1 MKTMCPLVC
10 HHNNLLMAQRYITI
24 LQKCNGIYACFVS
37 ARCEH
42 SVCCGSLR
50 TTCITLLAWLVEHSS
65 LVHWHQQCV
74 TVHHVPKW
82 MSYHKAIVVI
92 TGRAH
97 CFPSSV
103 LIHLRVFNLT
113 CLKQRFDD
121 FLFQVSFYMYNLQ
134 SILSMF
140 LHGTIY
146 NNR

>member
-1 MKTMCPLVC
+1 MAYTPILFLRDMSTLCVVDHLGLLVLRS
-10 HHNNLLMAQRYITI
+10 LL
-24 LQKCNGIYACFVS
+24 
-37 ARCEH
+37 
-42 SVCCGSLR
+42 GSL
-50 TTCITLLAWLVEHSS
+50 VP
-65 LVHWHQQCV
+65 WHQQCV

-82 MSYHKAIVVI
+82 MSYHKAIGVI

-146 NNR
+146 NIR